1 MKNHQIPPLWGE
13 DLPYSQVY
21 ITKEIRIL
29 EYEVTRTF
37 YFVHADIN
45 PATYEILKANKSK
58 INNKDILTCLS
69 EAEPAESGEGYTWQ
83 VLGTELITYQEA
95 EKVANNVTEVV
106 IEMHKLVMKFL

>member
-1 MKNHQIPPLWGE
+1 MEKYPIPPLWGE
-13 DLPYSQVY
+13 DIPYSQAY

-45 PATYEILKANKSK
+45 PATYETLKANKHK
-58 INNKDILTCLS
+58 IKNKEILTCLS
-69 EAEPAESGEGYTWQ
+69 EAEPSESGQGYTWH
-83 VLGTELITYQEA
+83 VIGTELITYKEA
-95 EKVANNVTEVV
+95 EKIADDVTQTI